1 MIAAALQPTPQCKR
15 CIERREGVA
24 KSDRMLSSMHHSG
37 GTGLSIAG
45 QPPKVAGPW
54 ARSQR
59 CTARRRYEASS
70 SQDVDLSSLSMVGW
84 AMTAYAAGFMFFS
97 VVSGYLLDYVT
108 SWHRLLS
115 AAGLI
120 TAAAH
125 HHRGTPTWVHTIS
138 PSAPTLR

>member
-1 MIAAALQPTPQCKR
+1 MGGDSKIYSRSYMYGTTALYSLTLFITGLCLGGRGAALLGLAKQAGI
-15 CIERREGVA
+15 IE
-24 KSDRMLSSMHHSG
+24 MLD
-37 GTGLSIAG
+37 
-45 QPPKVAGPW
+45 
-54 ARSQR
+54 
-59 CTARRRYEASS
+59 EASS